1 MEIICCRSTDEIA
14 RKAFRLRYRV
24 YGTEMAYYDDA
35 IDHQNE
41 LYVDRFDPAARIYVA
56 IRDDQAIATCRS
68 LYDRD
73 FDFSSELPEGFSS
86 ALEIPKFLSSQAGS
100 LALSTKFAISSSH
113 RGSLAAHLVTAK
125 MFEDLI
131 EDDIHFV
138 FSACAP
144 HLYDF
149 YSQLGFHLYA
159 PTYSDDSGLWAPIVL
174 ATRDWE
180 HLRDVRSPLYRY
192 LERKKLCQSTHP
204 SVKWFYENYGSSI
217 KSLLPKVDDDVLER
231 MLADGGQSSS
241 DREVQG
247 GGLFSG
253 MTTEDVRKIIGS
265 GRILKFAEGDT
276 IIGTAQIQD
285 EMFIVTSGQ
294 ILERR
299 LDGELPSSSIYPGQV
314 IGEIAMLTGRMRA
327 TDCIAMSDA
336 ELVVLSRQSLAKLMK
351 GNPDLAARL
360 LYNLARFQSH
370 KLLQANQDMIKLYME
385 FQDR

>member
-1 MEIICCRSTDEIA
+1 MEIICCRSTDDIA
-14 RKAFRLRYRV
+14 RKAFRLRYKV
-24 YGTEMAYYDDA
+24 YGTEMAFHDDA

-41 LYVDRFDPAARIYVA
+41 LYIDRFDPAARIYVA
-56 IRDDQAIATCRS
+56 IRDDQAIATCRA

-73 FDFSSELPEGFSS
+73 FDFSSDLPQAFSS

-100 LALSTKFAISSSH
+100 LALSTKFAISASH

-159 PTYSDDSGLWAPIVL
+159 PTFSDDSGLWAPIVL

-192 LERKKLCQSTHP
+192 LEKKNLCQSTHP

-217 KSLLPKVDDDVLER
+217 KSLLPKVDDSVLER
-231 MLADGGQSSS
+231 VLADGNHG
-241 DREVQG
+241 RTGGAVQG
-247 GGLFSG
+247 AGLFSG
-253 MTTEDVRKIIGS
+253 MTTEDVSKIIGS
-265 GRILKFAEGDT
+265 GRVLKFAAGDA

-285 EMFIVTSGQ
+285 EMFIILSGQ
-294 ILERR
+294 ILEKR
-299 LDGELPSSSIYPGQV
+299 LDGELPSSNIFPGQV
-314 IGEIAMLTGRMRA
+314 IGEIAMLTGTMRA
-327 TDCIAMSDA
+327 TDCIAMTDA
-336 ELVVLSRQSLAKLMK
+336 ELVALSRQSLAKLMK
-351 GNPDLAARL
+351 GNPDLASRL
-360 LYNLARFQSH
+360 LFNLARLQSH
-370 KLLQANQDMIKLYME
+370 KLLNANQDMVRLYLDIHD
-385 FQDR
+385 Q